1 MSRRARKGFT
11 LKYNPDAHWSSAL
24 YRGLNL
30 IQYTDGVNIL
40 NINRDDASGFRLDTL
55 STHKQ
60 HQSLCIVGS
69 PALTTRTD
77 YVNKYKSIL
86 QTTNYNFTGS
96 NTTGEVCAGVV
107 KPHVIYP
114 KNSAQHAADLKMLLQ
129 KEELQ
134 SAFLNPYTHTLKQ
147 ITCVRVDGSADE
159 GPSHL
164 EVQFWWTEY
173 HLDQGN
179 FITLVSTRS
188 SGASYLNRVELQNGC
203 LAKAHANLF
212 IPSTL
217 NGSCCSS
224 KTGGSIDE
232 AKLKENLESA
242 MEVYINRCDGCSC
255 GDATI
260 NLYKGADSTE
270 WQNYRPL
277 LNVFLKGNQQKKRKL
292 KLDHPETFTFFERVW
307 SLRNRHMVPNLPEK
321 YVFFLKCCCQPGC
334 VHPLC
339 QKKVA
344 NPSTDVPTTWYP
356 NGPPVSFLPLPIL
369 DLQRIWGQTN
379 CPDCNGYCY
388 GHYLKPA
395 DDFKDNQNVIATP
408 PSVVSDF
415 FAQNEK
421 KIWNESEVEQLAR
434 KVLLPPR
441 EVEFWLQHLLEVH
454 NNRQRG
460 AAKAAETRKK
470 RKLEQLQACNAQSTT
485 LVWLCGVCKGEYKN
499 ETDVEE
505 NWIGC
510 DNCPLGMC

>member
-1 MSRRARKGFT
+1 MAENRSSQRYKGVAKVVSRRARKGFT

-60 HQSLCIVGS
+60 HQSLSVVGS

-96 NTTGEVCAGVV
+96 KTTAEVCAGVV

-114 KNSAQHAADLKMLLQ
+114 KNSAQHATDLKMLVQ
-129 KEELQ
+129 KELR
-134 SAFLNPYTHTLKQ
+134 SAFLNPDTHTLKQ

-164 EVQFWWTEY
+164 EVQFWWAEY

-212 IPSTL
+212 IPLTL
-217 NGSCCSS
+217 NGSCCNSES
-224 KTGGSIDE
+224 GGTIDE

-255 GDATI
+255 GDAVI
-260 NLYKGADSTE
+260 NLYKEADSTE
-270 WQNYRPL
+270 WQDYRPL
-277 LNVFLKGNQQKKRKL
+277 LN
-292 KLDHPETFTFFERVW
+292 FF
-307 SLRNRHMVPNLPEK
+307 
-321 YVFFLKCCCQPGC
+321 
-334 VHPLC
+334 
-339 QKKVA
+339 
-344 NPSTDVPTTWYP
+344 
-356 NGPPVSFLPLPIL
+356 
-369 DLQRIWGQTN
+369 
-379 CPDCNGYCY
+379 
-388 GHYLKPA
+388 
-395 DDFKDNQNVIATP
+395 
-408 PSVVSDF
+408 
-415 FAQNEK
+415 
-421 KIWNESEVEQLAR
+421 
-434 KVLLPPR
+434 
-441 EVEFWLQHLLEVH
+441 
-454 NNRQRG
+454 
-460 AAKAAETRKK
+460 
-470 RKLEQLQACNAQSTT
+470 
-485 LVWLCGVCKGEYKN
+485 
-499 ETDVEE
+499 
-505 NWIGC
+505 
-510 DNCPLGMC
+510 